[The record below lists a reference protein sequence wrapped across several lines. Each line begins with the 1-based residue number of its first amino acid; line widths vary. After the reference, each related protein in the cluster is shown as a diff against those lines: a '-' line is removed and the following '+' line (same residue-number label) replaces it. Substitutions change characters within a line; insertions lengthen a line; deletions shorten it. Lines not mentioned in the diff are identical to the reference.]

1 MSRTLRIKAADST
14 LFPPRHGNFA
24 DQLIDLQARFAL
36 VREAAVAAGIM
47 PMTTTRSQKE
57 ERVHRILKLR
67 RSRNELF
74 GPNLFG
80 EPAWDMLLDL
90 YSAHLECGRVSI
102 SSLCIAS
109 GVPPTTALRWISVLE
124 RGGWLRREPDVHDQ
138 RRYFVILTPKSLA
151 ALEQFI
157 DQPAFS

>member
-1 MSRTLRIKAADST
+1 MSKSLRIGAANSP
-14 LFPPRHGNFA
+14 LRPQRHGDVA
-24 DQLIDLQARFAL
+24 DQLIDLQARFDL

-47 PMTTTRSQKE
+47 PMTPTRSRKE

-74 GPNLFG
+74 GTNLFG

-90 YSAHLECGRVSI
+90 YAAHLESGRVSI

-109 GVPPTTALRWISVLE
+109 GVPPTTALRWISLLE
-124 RGGWLRREPDVHDQ
+124 RGGWLRREPDAHDR
-138 RRYFVILTPKSLA
+138 RRYFVMLTPKSLA
-151 ALEQFI
+151 ALERFI